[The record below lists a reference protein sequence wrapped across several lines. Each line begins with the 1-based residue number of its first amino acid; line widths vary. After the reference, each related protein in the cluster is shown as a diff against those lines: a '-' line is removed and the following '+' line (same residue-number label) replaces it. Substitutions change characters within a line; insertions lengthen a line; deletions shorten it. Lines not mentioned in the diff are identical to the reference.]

1 VHVTI
6 GFRRDFPGGDAGGAT
21 QALLGGEKT
30 FGRTDS
36 SQGAL
41 VRKREKLQF
50 FPATFFPEGHGGEDG
65 GVKGGQGAGELTV
78 LNRFEDVGGIK
89 GKKQADG
96 GGSVRGDGPE
106 HEGEIESRPGPR
118 FSGQILDGDED
129 RQRGSH
135 GRGRQGGEKQTR
147 PGHEKSGQEQTQGG
161 GDDDRG
167 ESWSVHASVCSG
179 DRALGEGEAD

>member
-1 VHVTI
+1 LGEVGAEGTGVHFEEPGGHGAVALAEDEGQAMDMAI

-30 FGRTDS
+30 FGRTDP

-41 VRKREKLQF
+41 VRKREKFQF

-106 HEGEIESRPGPR
+106 HEGEIESWPGPR
-118 FSGQILDGDED
+118 FSG
-129 RQRGSH
+129 
-135 GRGRQGGEKQTR
+135 
-147 PGHEKSGQEQTQGG
+147 
-161 GDDDRG
+161 
-167 ESWSVHASVCSG
+167 
-179 DRALGEGEAD
+179 